1 MKITQLKCECGKT
14 RGELE
19 VHPWSTSRTIC
30 NCDDCQTYARFLKND
45 RILDPYGGTDILPA
59 APADLKITSGIE
71 NLKCA
76 RLSPKGLYRW
86 YAGCCDTPVAN
97 SPPNPAMPY
106 VGIVH
111 TFWDATPEQADQ
123 WLGPVFARIQARY
136 AKGKPPGRV
145 YDKIGLRPILRILGF
160 LAIATLKRR
169 AEPSP
174 FFKDA
179 QPVVEPYILSKQER
193 QANRP
198 PGTASDT

>member
-45 RILDPYGGTDILPA
+45 RILDPYGGTALLPA
-59 APADLKITSGIE
+59 APAGLKITSGVA
-71 NLKCA
+71 NPKSPP
-76 RLSPKGLYRW
+76 LSPKGLYRW
-86 YAGCCDTPVAN
+86 
-97 SPPNPAMPY
+97 
-106 VGIVH
+106 
-111 TFWDATPEQADQ
+111 DA
-123 WLGPVFARIQARY
+123 VFARIQARY